1 MKVTT
6 TYYRDFSNT
15 HWYTRI
21 GKFSFYSVAKPTAR
35 QIRRWKKLTKRVNWF
50 EYNATVNARY
60 GMSFPNK
67 TIWQHLIDG
76 TARPR
81 FTEIFEE
88 SLRREIAGFPV
99 KLTPECNSVFVG
111 ADMASGPDTTA
122 SIIYN
127 GKVIGTGR
135 VVDPEIISLACVGG
149 QFSIGY
155 RTDISR
161 SQFESEYVGVFTGD
175 NNHA

>member
-35 QIRRWKKLTKRVNWF
+35 QIRRWKKHTKKVSWSQ
-50 EYNATVNARY
+50 YKAAVNARY
-60 GMSFPNK
+60 GMSFSALTIGNKIHQGEFIPNK

-76 TARPR
+76 TLNPR

-88 SLRREIAGFPV
+88 SLRREIAGFTV
-99 KLTPECNSVFVG
+99 KLVPECNSVFVG
-111 ADMASGPDTTA
+111 VDMASGPDTTA
-122 SIIYN
+122 TIDIECN
-127 GKVIGTGR
+127 AGI
-135 VVDPEIISLACVGG
+135 
-149 QFSIGY
+149 SIGY

-161 SQFESEYVGVFTGD
+161 SQFESEYLNVFTGD
-175 NNHA
+175 NDHA